1 MVKLPKS
8 KAEKVI
14 QICQNIEFSL
24 PKTKPSLHQVLLSV
38 TMHRKTSFSEVI
50 QAFHKLGYRISYIK
64 PLFIKGKWADRAES
78 QSTIISSNVKKKTF
92 QLLMSLIK

>member
-14 QICQNIEFSL
+14 QICQNIEFL
-24 PKTKPSLHQVLLSV
+24 IPKTKPSLHQVFLSL
-38 TMHRKTSFSEVI
+38 TMHRKTSSSEVI
-50 QAFHKLGYRISYIK
+50 QAFHKLGYRISYTE
-64 PLFIKGKWADRAES
+64 PLFIKGKWADWAES
-78 QSTIISSNVKKKTF
+78 QSTFIPSNVKKKF